1 MGGKITLEGNPTIT
15 LNINSDNP
23 NLTFSEDEKTK
34 LKDNILSVVTKM
46 FNNGGLPDGS
56 SVPQGSKG
64 FIQTMR

>member
-1 MGGKITLEGNPTIT
+1 MTDITPKIE
-15 LNINSDNP
+15 NIIIS
-23 NLTFSEDEKTK
+23 K
-34 LKDNILSVVTKM
+34 ITKM